1 MCCTK
6 GSRTTSR
13 KLLPV
18 LRGRDVNVG
27 RLSGATEIPLL
38 AGAGSA
44 ITRLCHP
51 STVRINLDGR
61 KCPRLDRA
69 KGVVRH
75 WSRGDCT
82 MALMTYAQLVGQRGE
97 RERGSSRERGREG
110 SIGVIAISHAIVSP
124 RDPASG

>member
-18 LRGRDVNVG
+18 FRGRDVNVG
-27 RLSGATEIPLL
+27 PLSGATEIPLL

-51 STVRINLDGR
+51 STVRINLDGQ
-61 KCPRLDRA
+61 KGPRLDRA

-75 WSRGDCT
+75 WRRGDCT
-82 MALMTYAQLVGQRGE
+82 MALMTYAQLVGQRSGQVK
-97 RERGSSRERGREG
+97 GSITQKGRED
-110 SIGVIAISHAIVSP
+110 S
-124 RDPASG
+124 